1 MKLLLINPYFN
12 GGAIIPS
19 LGLGF
24 IGTYIN
30 ENSDCEVEIVEPSL
44 QNISEYDVLEKAKES
59 DFIGITCYT
68 ESRFQVFDFAKKVK
82 DINPLCKIIVGG
94 AHSNTLDEL
103 ILKHYPQIDIIVRR
117 EGEQAMLD
125 IVTGTPL
132 IKISGVTWRNGNEI
146 IRNVDSSF
154 ENNIDNFHY
163 DYSLIHE
170 QIKNWKDYEVSIKIQ
185 KLNAIPFIAS
195 RGCPYRCTFCASHE
209 QWDKTFR
216 TLTIPELVKRIK
228 YLVDAYDIGYFRF
241 YDTIFLGNENK
252 INEFCELIKHNKL
265 DISFR
270 IDIKV
275 GTNRKSL
282 EKLRDVGCDVVGFG
296 VESGS
301 DKILKR
307 LNKGIT
313 RIEIEETIFICKELG
328 FWMIG
333 FFMISLPDE
342 TKEDI
347 NKTFELLKH
356 FDEINVQFFKV
367 HPNTGFYN
375 ELKLSGDITD
385 NVWFESKNDNE
396 FYWCKDNFDNANFY
410 KKEIDLLLQY
420 STLKHIASHPDA
432 LIRRHGR
439 LKGTLLYPISFI
451 IYLIFKSETNRN
463 MMWKLRNMPILK
475 RVYLKLI
482 RG

>member
-24 IGTYIN
+24 IGTYIK
-30 ENSDCEVEIVEPSL
+30 ENSDCDVEVIEPAL
-44 QNISEYDVLEKAKES
+44 QNITEKDVLEKVMS
-59 DFIGITCYT
+59 CDFVGITCYT
-68 ESRFQVFDFAKKVK
+68 ESRFEVFDFAKQVK
-82 DINPLCKIIVGG
+82 TTNPQCTVILGG
-94 AHSNTLDEL
+94 AHVNSLDKM
-103 ILKHYPQIDIIVRR
+103 ILEHCLYVDIVVRR
-117 EGEQAMLD
+117 EGEQSMLD
-125 IVTGTPL
+125 IV
-132 IKISGVTWRNGNEI
+132 SGKPFSTILGITYRHCNTIIQNPDVT
-146 IRNVDSSF
+146 F
-154 ENNIDNFHY
+154 ESNIDKFKY
-163 DYSLIHE
+163 DYSLVYD
-170 QIKNWKDYEVSIKIQ
+170 QIKNWKDYEVPKEIQ

-209 QWDKTFR
+209 LWDKTFR
-216 TLTIPELVKRIK
+216 TLSVPELVSRMKH
-228 YLVDAYDIGYFRF
+228 LVDTYNIGYFRF
-241 YDTIFLGNENK
+241 YDTIFLGNEYK
-252 INEFCELIKHNKL
+252 IDEFCKLVKLNNL

-275 GTNRKSL
+275 GTSRKSL
-282 EKLRDVGCDVVGFG
+282 QKLRDVGCDVVGFG

-301 DKILKR
+301 DQILKR
-307 LNKGIT
+307 LNKGII
-313 RIEIEETIFICKELG
+313 RAQIEETIQICKDLG
-328 FWMIG
+328 FWIIG

-347 NKTFELLKH
+347 NKTFELLKY

-375 ELKLSGDITD
+375 ELKLLGDITD